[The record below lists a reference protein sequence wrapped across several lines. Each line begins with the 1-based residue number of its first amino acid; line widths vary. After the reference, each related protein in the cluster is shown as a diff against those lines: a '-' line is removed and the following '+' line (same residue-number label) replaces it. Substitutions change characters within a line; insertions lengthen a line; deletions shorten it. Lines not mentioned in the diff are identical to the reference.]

1 MNRTLSKVR
10 KFSTKLLNQVI
21 RLGSNRHQFFP
32 MSLSCALF
40 FPFSSAK
47 RVVGNLS
54 ILCTDVLAE
63 IFCFCGNPAPLRLVC
78 KGFDVLSRHPR
89 VMAAWKR
96 QCYENL
102 DMVLK
107 KRFEEWPDKLM
118 QDSEAILNQARKN
131 NGLDE
136 TQLIFLLSCTR
147 IPESFL
153 FSVLLSTSK
162 FRVAFSVFRKFY
174 PCDPHFLLA
183 SSASLKRMH
192 SDEQSEVLDGLEMAM
207 FLAGGFNHVA
217 DRMADFFF
225 PIALKLLNC
234 KWPLVRAKAL
244 MLYHKF
250 WQLDESIVDRSVVRV
265 ALMDS
270 DSRVVSAAMTCCLDF
285 ESLQSDQ
292 AIQFGIVSGKITI
305 YVFVNTYRKKS
316 SRSVC

>member
-1 MNRTLSKVR
+1 
-10 KFSTKLLNQVI
+10 
-21 RLGSNRHQFFP
+21 
-32 MSLSCALF
+32 MSLSCALL
-40 FPFSSAK
+40 FPFSSAN

-102 DMVLK
+102 DVVLK

-118 QDSEAILNQARKN
+118 HDSEKILNHARKN

-136 TQLIFLLSCTR
+136 TQLIFLLSCTQ
-147 IPESFL
+147 IPKNFL
-153 FSVLLSTSK
+153 YFVLTSK

-174 PCDPHFLLA
+174 PCNPHSFLA
-183 SSASLKRMH
+183 SSGCLKRMY
-192 SDEQSEVLDGLEMAM
+192 SDEQSEVLDGLEIAI
-207 FLAGGFNHVA
+207 FLAGGFNIT
-217 DRMADFFF
+217 DLIF
-225 PIALKLLNC
+225 PKAASLLTC

-244 MLYHKF
+244 MLFHKI
-250 WQLDESIVDRSVVRV
+250 WQFDESIVHRSAVCV

-292 AIQFGIVSGKITI
+292 SIQFGIVSGKITSPI
-305 YVFVNTYRKKS
+305 
-316 SRSVC
+316 